1 MVAIDVCCCIG
12 LKAFE
17 DLRDHANQ
25 STAHIVIT
33 TGSRM
38 SLRIANLPPTAR
50 SDTVGLSSSSDIL
63 AVQTVDL
70 DLLVECP
77 LKAHQEMEVLMID
90 MARQSA
96 SG

>member
-63 AVQTVDL
+63 AVQTV
-70 DLLVECP
+70 LVECP